1 MILTS
6 VIKTQSRILEKKI
19 YLLENNI
26 ANIKNEIHEAQ
37 LDYYYLSSPEFISNK
52 IKEYSNENYN
62 SIEFEFIKDILSI
75 FCINTLSVVL
85 KDDNNCSFTTK
96 FTILPVLKLF
106 QDNLRE

>member
-1 MILTS
+1 MMILTS

-26 ANIKNEIHEAQ
+26 SNIKNEIHEAQ

-62 SIEFEFIKDILSI
+62 SIEYSKIYFSLEQFFYEKNKISELKNEEKIK
-75 FCINTLSVVL
+75 
-85 KDDNNCSFTTK
+85 KK
-96 FTILPVLKLF
+96 
-106 QDNLRE
+106 